1 MGLLLNLGTA
11 DMQDLGTCRAR
22 CKNYN
27 DRARACSFEKGVLEG
42 HREFEKGVLERRLG
56 ILRGRKRSMWVW
68 AQEVVVLCSQRTH
81 NSLKSPSSREKWRIS
96 HSFLSRRAR
105 ISLTP

>member
-27 DRARACSFEKGVLEG
+27 DRARACSFESGVLEG

-56 ILRGRKRSMWVW
+56 ILRGRKIDVGLGARGCC
-68 AQEVVVLCSQRTH
+68 VVLTTH
-81 NSLKSPSSREKWRIS
+81 TQQPQEPQL
-96 HSFLSRRAR
+96 
-105 ISLTP
+105 